1 MSSMSSVSGST
12 SASTLGSVL
21 GNRPHSQR
29 RVLQHHC
36 PAHQFSAPPRDQQ
49 KLRPCLLVN
58 SPALPG
64 PCANCLSAWQCLAV
78 LPACPVPRPG
88 FLNVPR
94 VRLGIVK
101 AVCVFPAPWPL
112 RAAMAP
118 WSPVTVG
125 PPWPFGALCAGQS
138 SVDPILAG
146 VPYGVSPSRL
156 PPAFRAYASIHGPLC
171 PLAPKGRHGPSARG
185 RHGPSGPSVR
195 GRAPTGC
202 GLGVVAVRGE
212 AAPAPQARRTAPYRP
227 RDVV

>member
-1 MSSMSSVSGST
+1 MAFVRGGLISLLRGQI
-12 SASTLGSVL
+12 ASI
-21 GNRPHSQR
+21 
-29 RVLQHHC
+29 
-36 PAHQFSAPPRDQQ
+36 PPRTQKGDWLCGLLEA
-49 KLRPCLLVN
+49 KLRPRTN
-58 SPALPG
+58 TEGG
-64 PCANCLSAWQCLAV
+64 PSGHKPRISCQCLAV

-88 FLNVPR
+88 VLNVPR

-195 GRAPTGC
+195 GRAPSIHW
-202 GLGVVAVRGE
+202 
-212 AAPAPQARRTAPYRP
+212 
-227 RDVV
+227 

>member
-1 MSSMSSVSGST
+1 MEPSIRLSRGYRAAVG
-12 SASTLGSVL
+12 
-21 GNRPHSQR
+21 GNRD
-29 RVLQHHC
+29 HC
-36 PAHQFSAPPRDQQ
+36 NCNWTIGIGTVDPILAGVPYGGSLPRLPPVFRAYASIHRFS
-49 KLRPCLLVN
+49 
-58 SPALPG
+58 
-64 PCANCLSAWQCLAV
+64 
-78 LPACPVPRPG
+78 
-88 FLNVPR
+88 
-94 VRLGIVK
+94 
-101 AVCVFPAPWPL
+101 APWPL

-195 GRAPTGC
+195 GRAPSIHCAIGAPVRARSGREWSLIIGQGQWPNER
-202 GLGVVAVRGE
+202 GLSVTH
-212 AAPAPQARRTAPYRP
+212 PLTRP
-227 RDVV
+227 RT